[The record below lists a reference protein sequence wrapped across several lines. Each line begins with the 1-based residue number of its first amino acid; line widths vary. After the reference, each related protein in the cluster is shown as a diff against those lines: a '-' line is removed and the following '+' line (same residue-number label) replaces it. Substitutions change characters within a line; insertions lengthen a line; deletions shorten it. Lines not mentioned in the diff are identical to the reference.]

1 MALRCLI
8 VDDNALFQT
17 AARGILD
24 GSELIVVGTAANA
37 AEAIRRASELSPD
50 VALVDI
56 DLGEESGLAVAR
68 KLTERAGAVPPR
80 IILISSHPEDD
91 FADLIAES
99 PAVGFVAKSE
109 FSAAAILALLADG
122 DDDREDGAQSESR

>member
-24 GSELIVVGTAANA
+24 GSALTVVGTAANA
-37 AEAIRRASELSPD
+37 AEAVGRTAELSPD
-50 VALVDI
+50 VVLVDI

-68 KLTERAGAVPPR
+68 ELIERAGGVAPKIV
-80 IILISSHPEDD
+80 LISSHPEDD

-109 FSAAAILALLADG
+109 LSVAAILALV
-122 DDDREDGAQSESR
+122 DDDDDGREGRAQSESR